1 MEEVTCIAAN
11 ATIVWGSNI
20 VMYAFVGAGS
30 VVTKEILGFA
40 LVVGNPS
47 KEVGLVNM
55 DID

>member
-1 MEEVTCIAAN
+1 
-11 ATIVWGSNI
+11 
-20 VMYAFVGAGS
+20 MYAFVGAGS